1 MCDISFYLPNLLA
14 KHGFYGEP
22 NWNKYYLLKSIILQF
37 QDLLHSFTVT
47 FSRINLF
54 SRSVNSALRC
64 CKMIFALKYIF
75 LSNVMSQL
83 LPCKC
88 HILLLSEQL
97 VSTSTE
103 MTLVTVRCVTQWC
116 WHSEHQ
122 DWTEQLWPPVLTRAA
137 RSWAELPCRAFQ
149 RDTRRTEPGALT
161 VAAAHHSFPH
171 SLIILLQLRRSATA
185 TSGHLPPNIMQWPG
199 DCCKTGITTL
209 LMTTANNG
217 HNIQSAAFL
226 HK

>member
-1 MCDISFYLPNLLA
+1 MGFMESQTGTNITCWNQLFYSFRTFFIHSLSP
-14 KHGFYGEP
+14 
-22 NWNKYYLLKSIILQF
+22 F
-37 QDLLHSFTVT
+37 QKLIYFHVLW
-47 FSRINLF
+47 IP
-54 SRSVNSALRC
+54 VNSALRC

-88 HILLLSEQL
+88 HILWLSKQL

-226 HK
+226 HA

>member
-1 MCDISFYLPNLLA
+1 MMLLENFYCVRHFVLFAKLVA

-97 VSTSTE
+97 VSTSTA
-103 MTLVTVRCVTQWC
+103 MTLITSDAWRNDVDTPRTKTELSSCDRPCSHAPRAAEQSSHAA
-116 WHSEHQ
+116 HSSG
-122 DWTEQLWPPVLTRAA
+122 TFAA
-137 RSWAELPCRAFQ
+137 RSPARSLLR
-149 RDTRRTEPGALT
+149 
-161 VAAAHHSFPH
+161 PH
-171 SLIILLQLRRSATA
+171 TILSPI
-185 TSGHLPPNIMQWPG
+185 H
-199 DCCKTGITTL
+199 
-209 LMTTANNG
+209 
-217 HNIQSAAFL
+217 
-226 HK
+226 